1 MISTHVGLENSAEH
15 LDNVRMP
22 DPGELLP
29 LDVEL
34 HLLGLGLEVLD
45 GDLPRTLGGVM
56 PHRPEHGPEAPLAE
70 QRAPLNLIEADLL
83 ETVRGLLLD
92 LFPIIVT
99 IVW

>member
-1 MISTHVGLENSAEH
+1 MSTHKGMETRAEH
-15 LDNVRMP
+15 LDNVWMP
-22 DPGELLP
+22 HPGQLLP

-45 GDLPRTLGGVM
+45 GDLPRALGGVM
-56 PHRPEHGPEAPLAE
+56 PHGPEHSAEAPLAE
-70 QRAPLNLIEADLL
+70 QRAPLDLIEADLL

-92 LFPIIVT
+92 LFAIIVT